1 MYLKNKNLV
10 AFLIIITFIFLS
22 AESGE
27 SKKGETKME
36 KEILEKATFA
46 GGCFWCIES
55 AFDETEGV
63 KEAVSGYTGGKTKNP
78 TYVEVCS
85 GKTGHYEAVQVTFDS
100 KEITYKELVNV
111 FWQQIDPT
119 DPKGQFADK
128 GTQYKTA
135 IFYHNEEQKKIA
147 DESKKKLEES
157 GKFAKP
163 IVTEIKEASEFYP
176 AEDYHQDYYKTCPI
190 RYQNYK
196 VGSGRESFLKRVWK
210 KVTDKD

>member
-1 MYLKNKNLV
+1 MKSNKNTIIK
-10 AFLIIITFIFLS
+10 FLILIAFIFS
-22 AESGE
+22 FFVNGE
-27 SKKGETKME
+27 NIKGETKME
-36 KEILEKATFA
+36 MDVLEKATFA

-100 KEITYKELVNV
+100 NKITYKELVDI

-119 DPKGQFADK
+119 DPTGQFADK
-128 GTQYKTA
+128 GTQYRTA

-147 DESKKKLEES
+147 EESKESLEKS
-157 GKFAKP
+157 GKFNKP

-196 VGSGRESFLKRVWK
+196 VGSGRESFLKKTWK
-210 KVTDKD
+210 KITD

>member
-1 MYLKNKNLV
+1 MILNKKIV
-10 AFLIIITFIFLS
+10 IRFLIAITFVFS
-22 AESGE
+22 FFANGADQRGE
-27 SKKGETKME
+27 VKME
-36 KEILEKATFA
+36 KEFLEKATFA

-100 KEITYKELVNV
+100 NKISYKDLVDI

-119 DPKGQFADK
+119 DPTGQFADK
-128 GTQYKTA
+128 GSQYKTA
-135 IFYHNEEQKKIA
+135 IFYYNEEQRTIA
-147 DESKKKLEES
+147 EESKKALEKS
-157 GKFAKP
+157 GKFDKS

-210 KVTDKD
+210 KVK

>member
-1 MYLKNKNLV
+1 MILNEKIDIKYLIV
-10 AFLIIITFIFLS
+10 ITFVFSFLVK
-22 AESGE
+22 GE
-27 SKKGETKME
+27 DQKGETKME
-36 KEILEKATFA
+36 KETLEKATFA

-63 KEAVSGYTGGKTKNP
+63 KEAISGYIGGKTKSP

-100 KEITYKELVNV
+100 NKIKYKELVEI

-119 DPKGQFADK
+119 DPTGQFADK
-128 GTQYKTA
+128 GSQYKTA
-135 IFYHNEEQKKIA
+135 IFYHNKEQKKIA
-147 DESKKKLEES
+147 EESKKALEES
-157 GKFAKP
+157 GKFDKS
-163 IVTEIKEASEFYP
+163 IVTEIKEASVFYT

-196 VGSGRESFLKRVWK
+196 VGSGRESFLRRIWK
-210 KVTDKD
+210 KVPNKD

>member
-1 MYLKNKNLV
+1 MSLNKKSLV
-10 AFLIIITFIFLS
+10 GFLIIVTFVLPLV
-22 AESGE
+22 ASGD

-36 KEILEKATFA
+36 KEIFEKATFA

-55 AFDETEGV
+55 AFDELEGV

-78 TYVEVCS
+78 TYPEVCS

-100 KEITYKELVNV
+100 NKITYRELVEI

-119 DPKGQFADK
+119 DREGQFADK

-135 IFYHNEEQKKIA
+135 IFYHNDKQRKIA
-147 DESKKKLEES
+147 EESKKTLEES
-157 GKFAKP
+157 GKFDKP
-163 IVTEIKEASEFYP
+163 IATEIKEAAEFYP

-190 RYQNYK
+190 KYQNYK
-196 VGSGRESFLKRVWK
+196 VGSGRESFLKRTWK
-210 KVTDKD
+210 KVK